1 MGQIKRGFAELA
13 GYLFRGQCF
22 PHGAVLLTG
31 TGIIPPEQFTLSEG
45 DVVRI
50 EVTGIG
56 VLQNIV
62 TVV

>member
-1 MGQIKRGFAELA
+1 
-13 GYLFRGQCF
+13 
-22 PHGAVLLTG
+22 VLLTG